1 MRVHV
6 YACLLLI
13 ENVSFAVVSNVAV
26 LKNGDALMVSGFCH
40 KTKDFVAANFYTS
53 TCCASVTH

>member
-1 MRVHV
+1 MCV
-6 YACLLLI
+6 YARVLFV

-40 KTKDFVAANFYTS
+40 KTKDFVAAKFLYVNLL
-53 TCCASVTH
+53 C